1 MIIGVPWTAKVLYPE
16 DYGDINMVDATKEFY
31 SNFYHIDLS
40 DSDAKQILLDSGLK
54 ESNL

>member
-1 MIIGVPWTAKVLYPE
+1 MIIGVPWTAKVLYPD
-16 DYGDINMVDATKEFY
+16 DYKDINMKDATKEFY

-40 DSDAKQILLDSGLK
+40 DDDAKQILLDSGLK

>member
-1 MIIGVPWTAKVLYPE
+1 MK
-16 DYGDINMVDATKEFY
+16 DATKEFY

-40 DSDAKQILLDSGLK
+40 DDEAKQILLDSGLK